1 MLNVSGLSVTAAN
14 EANFSLRLKYM
25 SHPTAKVFVQIVW
38 RVRNVVGKIAQI
50 DLSHVKPLAFLCYIL
65 CDIESSSGMPH
76 EFGASSGTS
85 LY

>member
-1 MLNVSGLSVTAAN
+1 MLNLSGLSVTAAN
-14 EANFSLRLKYM
+14 EANL
-25 SHPTAKVFVQIVW
+25 SHPTAKVFVQIVR

-85 LY
+85 LH